1 MSIQKAANCSLLSF
15 LGSKDTLWINSY
27 SLLICSPKT
36 HRLKSV
42 TKGKHVFATNISSTT
57 DTLGQSGENSKAK
70 LLFPLVLGC

>member
-1 MSIQKAANCSLLSF
+1 MSIRKAANCSLLSF
-15 LGSKDTLWINSY
+15 LGSRDTLWINSC

-57 DTLGQSGENSKAK
+57 NTPGQSGENSKAK